1 MKNNKPDSQSLFSD
15 LSIPQDISY
24 AKYAYQLLHIKD
36 STELEELLK
45 ERLGS
50 KIFSTEKYW
59 RPVGDQLSNAGAI
72 EASPDEINPLV
83 ERIVNGIEAVTEL
96 GIAEKRRKHLDWQ
109 IPGSPCKAIESVFG
123 IPDGTAEKLD
133 QDTARTKFGD
143 YVQLRLRGKKSTPSI
158 VIQDKG
164 IGIHP
169 SEFPKTIVSL
179 GQSSKGQKE
188 YLIGMYGQGG
198 SSAFEKSEYSIIFSR
213 KYPSLLPKDEQDV
226 AGWTIVRKRLSVRTH
241 IYEYLINPET
251 RQVFTIAGNIC
262 DKIEFNN
269 GTYVCHV
276 SYKNL
281 GSFATQKMT
290 NYAWYTLNF
299 RLFNPLIPWTL
310 IDERDGS
317 GELRTMRGVPYR
329 INQLPK
335 STAPILLPQQRKG
348 ESTSVRHHVKYV
360 YPDPLYG
367 SILIEWWVLQ
377 SEEMTDGRRG
387 HYTKVDPYRDPSKR
401 YAQRRVAITRGG
413 QIHAALTPNMFTKAG
428 LRFIADSIIVNVN
441 TDQLSY
447 EAGASFFASNRADLK
462 RESEEIIE
470 KAIEAAIYQYRSE
483 LMEIQREREREIIRG
498 RGAKDEDVLKAKLDP
513 MIKAFLSSVSGGSG
527 EVTRRQHND
536 TPRFKGKAIPTT
548 LEFART
554 NPLEIIPGIPTHL
567 ELITDA
573 SDAVIR
579 SRKTTLRFIQS
590 ISPEIAEIS
599 VAGGG
604 EGRWRIRIVPYTD
617 ISSGTKCDL
626 SAVLEQS
633 TWQLSTKKQCQLV
646 VVAPPEEYRGNN
658 PPTYMRFRARANN
671 EVLIQQG
678 GGRINIDT
686 DCDDNLLD
694 YAEFSVS
701 LPEKTRLMGYGHP
714 SRGQIRLTIK
724 TEDDIGLGQIGEVT
738 AKLEFRDGS
747 SLFAAANLVTIQKQK
762 IESSNLRYEPNYSI
776 HYVREVTTNEDESKW
791 DDMKEILGAESPWNA
806 DDVGGIAITHENGP
820 SKLHIYIN
828 VDNNELANVEKRMT
842 KTNTENTIESFRQN
856 HRALIIYHLY
866 LLGVSDESGNLIT
879 DLEKGNIGDW
889 NRLEYGE
896 YRNEMIRLN
905 RTALWATKEYLDT
918 IREIQNIDN
927 N

>member
-1 MKNNKPDSQSLFSD
+1 MKDNKSNLQLPFSNLKIPLDTSDAKFASSLLQVRDS
-15 LSIPQDISY
+15 IN
-24 AKYAYQLLHIKD
+24 
-36 STELEELLK
+36 LEELIK
-45 ERLGS
+45 ERLGN
-50 KIFSTEKYW
+50 KIFSAEKYW

-96 GIAEKRRKHLDWQ
+96 GVEERRRRQLDWQ
-109 IPGSPCKAIESVFG
+109 IPNSPCKAIESVFG

-143 YVQLRLRGKKSTPSI
+143 YVQFRLRGRKETPTI

-169 SEFPKTIVSL
+169 SEFSKTIVSL

-213 KYPSLLPKDEQDV
+213 KHPSLLPKDKQDL

-241 IYEYLINPET
+241 IYEYLVNPET
-251 RQVFTIAGNIC
+251 RQVFTIPGSVC
-262 DKIEFNN
+262 DNVEFTN
-269 GTYVCHV
+269 GTYICHV

-290 NYAWYTLNF
+290 NYAWYALNF

-317 GELRTMRGVPYR
+317 SELRTMRGVPYR

-335 STAPILLPQQRKG
+335 STASILLPQQRKG
-348 ESTSVRHHVKYV
+348 ESASVRHHIKYI
-360 YPDPLYG
+360 YQDPLYG

-377 SEEMTDGRRG
+377 SEDMTNGRRE

-413 QIHAALTPNMFTKAG
+413 QVHSALTPNMFAKEG
-428 LRFIADSIIVNVN
+428 LRFIANSIIVNVN

-470 KAIEAAIYQYRSE
+470 KAIGAAIFQYHSE

-498 RGAKDEDVLKAKLDP
+498 RGAKDEEVLKAKLDP
-513 MIKAFLSSVSGGSG
+513 MIKAFLSSVTLGRGD
-527 EVTRRQHND
+527 VTRRKHDD

-554 NPLEIIPGIPTHL
+554 TPLEIIPGIPTHL
-567 ELITDA
+567 ELIMDA
-573 SDAVIR
+573 SDSVIR
-579 SRKTTLRFIQS
+579 SRKTVLRFIQS

-604 EGRWRIRIVPYTD
+604 AGRWRLRVVPY
-617 ISSGTKCDL
+617 SEASAGTKCNL
-626 SAVLEQS
+626 SAVLEQMS
-633 TWQLSTKKQCQLV
+633 WRIETKKPCQLV
-646 VVAPPEEYRGNN
+646 VISPPPEYKGND
-658 PPTYMRFRARANN
+658 PPTFMRFRARANN
-671 EVLIQQG
+671 EVHIQQG
-678 GGRINIDT
+678 GGRVSIDT
-686 DCDDNLLD
+686 DCSDTLFD
-694 YAEFSVS
+694 YAKLSVS
-701 LPEKTRLMGYGHP
+701 LPNKTRLLGYGHP
-714 SRGQIRLTIK
+714 SKGQIRLTIE
-724 TEDDIGLGQIGEVT
+724 TEDDIELGQIGKIA
-738 AKLEFRDGS
+738 AKLEFNDGT
-747 SLFAAANLVTIQKQK
+747 SLFSEANLVITEKQK
-762 IESSNLRYEPNYSI
+762 IVSSNTQYAPNYSI
-776 HYVREVTTNEDESKW
+776 HYVREVTTDEDESKW
-791 DDMKEILGAESPWNA
+791 DDMAEILSIESPWDA
-806 DDVGGIAITHENGP
+806 DDVGGIFVAHEDGH

-828 VDNNELANVEKRMT
+828 VDNKEMLSVENRMAR
-842 KTNTENTIESFRQN
+842 TNTENTIESFRQN

-866 LLGVSDESGNLIT
+866 LLGISDESGKLIT
-879 DLEKGNIGDW
+879 DFEKIEN
-889 NRLEYGE
+889 GE
-896 YRNEMIRLN
+896 RMNYADYRNEMIRLN
-905 RTALWATKEYLDT
+905 RTALYATKEYLDT
-918 IREIQNIDN
+918 VREVQNAEN